1 MSEDSRPKTNRCCL
15 IESSRKL
22 ETLFQRGTL
31 ALAWRALRPLGVGQ
45 AATKTSTHGP
55 SARYCEGG
63 PRSAGLVPA
72 ARLRLRGG
80 AGFSDLASPR
90 VQSATCRA
98 SSVPV
103 PRGTAK
109 AQLTRATPAKPPL
122 DRSVG
127 DVSLARA
134 EPPAKGRTRALGGT
148 RRNRCPAPPGVVQGA
163 SNERKL
169 TQLSAADHSARESM
183 KDAAK
188 CVN

>member
-22 ETLFQRGTL
+22 ETLSQRGTL

-109 AQLTRATPAKPPL
+109 AQLTRTTPAKPVGSICRRRL
-122 DRSVG
+122 HRARS
-127 DVSLARA
+127 SLQRGGRARRD
-134 EPPAKGRTRALGGT
+134 PPKSVPGSPWSGPGGI
-148 RRNRCPAPPGVVQGA
+148 
-163 SNERKL
+163 
-169 TQLSAADHSARESM
+169 
-183 KDAAK
+183 
-188 CVN
+188 

>member
-1 MSEDSRPKTNRCCL
+1 MSADSRPKTNRCCP

-22 ETLFQRGTL
+22 ETLSQRGTL

-134 EPPAKGRTRALGGT
+134 QSPLQRGGRARAAGPA
-148 RRNRCPAPPGVVQGA
+148 VIGA
-163 SNERKL
+163 RLPLEWSRGHLTNE
-169 TQLSAADHSARESM
+169 S
-183 KDAAK
+183 
-188 CVN
+188 

>member
-1 MSEDSRPKTNRCCL
+1 MSADSRPKTNRCCP

-22 ETLFQRGTL
+22 ETLSQRGTL

-63 PRSAGLVPA
+63 PRSAGLVSA

-109 AQLTRATPAKPPL
+109 AQLTRATPAKPIGSICRRRL
-122 DRSVG
+122 R
-127 DVSLARA
+127 RA
-134 EPPAKGRTRALGGT
+134 QTPCKGRTR
-148 RRNRCPAPPGVVQGA
+148 PAGPAVIGA
-163 SNERKL
+163 RLPLDCWRSRGLLTNE
-169 TQLSAADHSARESM
+169 S
-183 KDAAK
+183 
-188 CVN
+188 